1 MQHVTKLISKFN
13 YFLIFKENLQINE
26 QLSKAKTT
34 LKNFSLLYHPL
45 LGMSPSNQ
53 DDHIVHTLSS
63 PVHSSE
69 ENPKCVR
76 RTKKRELDDS
86 ASKGAYHT
94 GPS

>member
-1 MQHVTKLISKFN
+1 MQHITKLISKFN

-34 LKNFSLLYHPL
+34 LKNFSLLYH
-45 LGMSPSNQ
+45 
-53 DDHIVHTLSS
+53 
-63 PVHSSE
+63 SSE